1 MSEDAEKNFF
11 AAASVLLGLPIK
23 PEHYD
28 DALAAFR
35 VLTAQAKLVTEF
47 PLPDEIDA
55 APRFTP

>member
-1 MSEDAEKNFF
+1 MSEDTEENFF
-11 AAASVLLGLPIK
+11 AAASALLGLPIK

-47 PLPDEIDA
+47 LIPDEIDA